1 MITIR
6 PLSGCTWEQTLQLWN
21 EAFADYFVNM
31 NFTFDRL
38 MNRMVRERI
47 SPAHSLVAWN
57 DGRPVGF
64 VFTSIGEIKGKKIAW
79 NGGTAVLPGWRRKG
93 AGNRLMEAL
102 MELYQRE
109 HVQLATLEAIAENKP
124 AIRLYQ
130 QHGYDIADSLLIY
143 QTENFRRGQK
153 GASGYN
159 IRTAHPAT
167 VTAFSFYP
175 DLAPWQTHWF
185 QGDEAW
191 IISDSSGKEAGYA
204 LVRRKTDDQ
213 GRGRV
218 QELTLLQLET
228 APGHPEAEELAHQLL
243 RHVMASAEA
252 SRCQFLYCP
261 EKKKMVKSLLEEEGF
276 HMFLSNVHMV
286 KKIAE
291 D

>member
-1 MITIR
+1 MVTIH
-6 PLSGCTWEQTLQLWN
+6 PLSRCTWEQTLQLWN

-38 MNRMVRERI
+38 MNRMVREKI
-47 SPAHSLVAWN
+47 SPAHSLVAWA

-64 VFTSIGEIKGKKIAW
+64 VFTAIGEIKGKKVAW

-93 AGNRLMEAL
+93 VGSRLMEAL
-102 MELYQRE
+102 VEMYQRE

-130 QHGYDIADSLLIY
+130 QYGYDIDDSLFIY
-143 QTENFRRGQK
+143 QTENFSRKQP
-153 GASGYN
+153 AAPGYN
-159 IRTAHPAT
+159 IRSAHPAT
-167 VTAFSFYP
+167 VAAFSFYP
-175 DLAPWQTHWF
+175 DPAPWQTHWF

-204 LVRRKTDDQ
+204 LVRRTTDDL
-213 GRGRV
+213 GRV
-218 QELTLLQLET
+218 QDLTLLQLET
-228 APGHPEAEELAHQLL
+228 APEHPEAEELARQLL

-252 SRCQFLYCP
+252 SRYQFLYCP
-261 EKKKMVKSLLEEEGF
+261 AKKKMVTGLLEEEGF
-276 HMFLSNVHMV
+276 HMFLNNVHMV
-286 KKIAE
+286 KKIAA